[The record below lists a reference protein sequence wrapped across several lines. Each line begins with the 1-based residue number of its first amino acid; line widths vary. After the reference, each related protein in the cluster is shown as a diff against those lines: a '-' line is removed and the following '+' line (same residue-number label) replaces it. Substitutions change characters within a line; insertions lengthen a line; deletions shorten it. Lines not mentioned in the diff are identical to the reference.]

1 MKTKQIRL
9 YAVIAAIIIIFT
21 ACSPGISAANPPK
34 VSETPPVSAQS
45 QEPLSPSPEQNTQ
58 QAHTEAPS
66 VAINENDLTD
76 SSEPLIVSFIDVGQA
91 DSIFIEL
98 PNNQTMLIDAGNNA
112 DGDDVV
118 EYVEGLGYDTID
130 YLVGTH
136 PHEDHIGGL
145 DTVIDE
151 LNVGSIYMPKVS
163 HTTKTFEDVLVV
175 IRDKG
180 LKVTSARVGVVILE
194 EPGLT
199 ISILSPASD
208 EYDDLNNY
216 SAVILITYNNSS
228 FLFTGDAEDIPE
240 DEMLEAGY
248 NLNVDV
254 LKVGHHGSA
263 SSSSEAF
270 LEAVTP
276 LYAIISVGAGNSY
289 GHPSQSVID
298 RLEGENAR
306 ILRTD
311 LDGTVVIS
319 TNGDGSYAVKTS
331 KEQ

>member
-45 QEPLSPSPEQNTQ
+45 QEPLSPSPEQNAQ

-66 VAINENDLTD
+66 AAINEND
-76 SSEPLIVSFIDVGQA
+76 SAKPLIVSFIDVGQA

-163 HTTKTFEDVLVV
+163 HTTKTFEDVLVA

-180 LKVTSARVGVVILE
+180 LKVTSARAGAVILE

-199 ISILSPASD
+199 VSILSPASAA
-208 EYDDLNNY
+208 YDDLNNY
-216 SAVILITYNNSS
+216 SAVILMKYNDSS

-240 DEMLEAGY
+240 EEMLEAGFS
-248 NLNVDV
+248 LDADI

-276 LYAIISVGAGNSY
+276 LYAIISVGADNSY